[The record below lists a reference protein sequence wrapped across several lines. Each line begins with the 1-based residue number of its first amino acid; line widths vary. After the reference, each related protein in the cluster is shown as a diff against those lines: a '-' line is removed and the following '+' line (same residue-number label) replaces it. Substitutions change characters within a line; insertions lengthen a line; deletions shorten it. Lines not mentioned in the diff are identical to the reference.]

1 MGAFTASTV
10 TIAVLLMLAIVVTA
24 LVVRA
29 RRPAGAVAARPWVR
43 TSGTVLSATVQVGT
57 AGSTRSQ
64 LPLVFYAYQ
73 VDGEVFQGHRVRRTN
88 GACNASTTIARY
100 PAGSSVV
107 VWYDPT
113 DPANSALE
121 L

>member
-10 TIAVLLMLAIVVTA
+10 TLVTPL
-24 LVVRA
+24 LVVMVVGAALLVHA
-29 RRPAGAVAARPWVR
+29 RRPSSPGSSPWAR
-43 TSGTVLSATVQVGT
+43 TMGTVLSATVQVGT
-57 AGSTRSQ
+57 AGSSRSE

-73 VDGEVFQGHRVRRTN
+73 VNGEVFQGHRVRRAN
-88 GACNASTTIARY
+88 GVCNASTTIARY

-107 VWYDPT
+107 VWYDPS